1 MNSKDQNMQIAEFVE
16 FLAVPQAQ
24 ANNPLFDIIIEENVT
39 IQNYCNALI
48 AKILELDQ
56 SQFPKFIDYQI
67 NQVKNPV
74 IWICKLE
81 KLLAN
86 NEAYFIAKTA
96 MSRYNK
102 LYILIEKKR
111 TELQSSGV
119 KVQIQKATKRQIN
132 ADTDE
137 RYFSFFE
144 TKNFVNSLNNHND
157 KIIYLMDEIFEYNQ
171 ADIVSLNNKLQSYD
185 KQCNQLIE
193 QLQIMRKVKNDFE
206 KENQEKISNEPCS
219 NVPFQK
225 IKLNG
230 PTNIITNAFKQMM
243 VDVKPSGKPYIQG
256 KIKDISQF
264 ICEIFVDE
272 KGEPLSQ
279 ATIQTYLSPNRTD
292 KDPNNDIKVRFYSDF
307 VKTKYS

>member
-1 MNSKDQNMQIAEFVE
+1 MQTAEFVE
-16 FLAVPQAQ
+16 LLAVPQAL
-24 ANNPLFDIIIEENVT
+24 AKNPLFDIIVEDKIN

-48 AKILELDQ
+48 AKILVLRP
-56 SQFPKFIDYQI
+56 SQFPDFIDYQF
-67 NQVKNPV
+67 NLVKNPE
-74 IWICKLE
+74 IWLNKFE

-86 NEAYFIAKTA
+86 NSVQFEGIRNNSKFI
-96 MSRYNK
+96 K
-102 LYILIEKKR
+102 LYTLIEKKR
-111 TELQSSGV
+111 TQLQSSRV
-119 KVQIQKATKRQIN
+119 IENKPKATKRQIN
-132 ADTDE
+132 ADTDD

-144 TKNFVNSLNNHND
+144 AKSYVNSLDNFND

-171 ADIVSLNNKLQSYD
+171 ADIVSLNNKLQPYD

-193 QLQIMRKVKNDFE
+193 QLQIMRKVKTDFE
-206 KENQEKISNEPCS
+206 RENQERMRTETSSNI
-219 NVPFQK
+219 PFQK

-264 ICEIFVDE
+264 ICDVFVDE

-279 ATIQTYLSPNRTD
+279 ATVQTYLSPNRTD
-292 KDPNNDIKVRFYSDF
+292 KDPNNDIKVRF
-307 VKTKYS
+307 

>member
-1 MNSKDQNMQIAEFVE
+1 LNSKDQNMQTAPFVE
-16 FLAVPQAQ
+16 LLAVPA
-24 ANNPLFDIIIEENVT
+24 ALAKNPLFDIIVEDKIN

-48 AKILELDQ
+48 AKILELKQ
-56 SQFPKFIDYQI
+56 SQFPAFIDYQF
-67 NQVKNPV
+67 NQVKNPE

-86 NEAYFIAKTA
+86 NEAFFSSKTA
-96 MSRYNK
+96 LSRYNK

-111 TELQSSGV
+111 TELQSLRVIDTKS
-119 KVQIQKATKRQIN
+119 KATKRQIN
-132 ADTDE
+132 ADTDD

-144 TKNFVNSLNNHND
+144 AKSYINSLDNFND

-171 ADIVSLNNKLQSYD
+171 ADIVSLNNKLQPYD

-206 KENQEKISNEPCS
+206 KENQEKKATENSSNI
-219 NVPFQK
+219 PFQK
-225 IKLNG
+225 IRLNG

-243 VDVKPSGKPYIQG
+243 VDVKPNGKPYIQG
-256 KIKDISQF
+256 KIKDVSQI
-264 ICEIFVDE
+264 ICLIFDDE

-279 ATIQTYLSPNRTD
+279 ATVQTYLSPNRTD
-292 KDPNNDIKVRFYSDF
+292 KDPNNDIKVRF
-307 VKTKYS
+307 

>member
-1 MNSKDQNMQIAEFVE
+1 MNSKDQNMQTAEFVE
-16 FLAVPQAQ
+16 LLAVAQAQ
-24 ANNPLFDIIIEENVT
+24 AKNPLFDIIVEDKIN

-48 AKILELDQ
+48 AKILELKQ
-56 SQFPKFIDYQI
+56 SQFPAFIDYQF
-67 NQVKNPV
+67 NQVKNPE

-86 NEAYFIAKTA
+86 NEAFFSSKTA

-102 LYILIEKKR
+102 LYFLIEKKR
-111 TELQSSGV
+111 TELQSLRV
-119 KVQIQKATKRQIN
+119 IDTKPKATKRQIN
-132 ADTDE
+132 ADTDD

-144 TKNFVNSLNNHND
+144 AKSYINSLDNFND

-171 ADIVSLNNKLQSYD
+171 ADIVSLNNKLQPYD

-206 KENQEKISNEPCS
+206 KENQEKKATENSSNI
-219 NVPFQK
+219 PFQK

-243 VDVKPSGKPYIQG
+243 VDVKPNGKPYIQG
-256 KIKDISQF
+256 KIKDVSQI
-264 ICEIFVDE
+264 ICLIFDDE

-279 ATIQTYLSPNRTD
+279 ATVQTYLSPNRTD
-292 KDPNNDIKVRFYSDF
+292 KDPNNDIKVRF
-307 VKTKYS
+307 

>member
-1 MNSKDQNMQIAEFVE
+1 MNSKEQNMQTAPFVE
-16 FLAVPQAQ
+16 LLAVPSAL
-24 ANNPLFDIIIEENVT
+24 AKNPLFDIIVDDKIT

-48 AKILELDQ
+48 AKILELKQ
-56 SQFPKFIDYQI
+56 SQFPAFIDYQF
-67 NQVKNPV
+67 NQVKNPE

-86 NEAYFIAKTA
+86 NEAFFSSKTA

-102 LYILIEKKR
+102 LYILIDKKR
-111 TELQSSGV
+111 TELQSSRIIEA
-119 KVQIQKATKRQIN
+119 KVKATKRQIN

-144 TKNFVNSLNNHND
+144 AKSYINSLDNFND

-171 ADIVSLNNKLQSYD
+171 ADIVSLNNKLQPYD

-206 KENQEKISNEPCS
+206 KENQEKQATENSSNI
-219 NVPFQK
+219 PFQK

-243 VDVKPSGKPYIQG
+243 VDVKPNGKPYIQG
-256 KIKDISQF
+256 KIKDISQI
-264 ICEIFVDE
+264 ICLIFDDE

-279 ATIQTYLSPNRTD
+279 ATVQTYLSPNRTD
-292 KDPNNDIKVRFYSDF
+292 KDPNNDIKVRF
-307 VKTKYS
+307 

>member
-1 MNSKDQNMQIAEFVE
+1 MNSKDQNMQTAPFVE
-16 FLAVPQAQ
+16 LLAVPA
-24 ANNPLFDIIIEENVT
+24 ALAKNPLFDIIVEDKIN

-48 AKILELDQ
+48 AKILELKQ
-56 SQFPKFIDYQI
+56 SQFPAFIDYQF
-67 NQVKNPV
+67 NQVKNPEV
-74 IWICKLE
+74 WICKLE

-86 NEAYFIAKTA
+86 NEAFFSSKTA

-102 LYILIEKKR
+102 LYILIDKKR
-111 TELQSSGV
+111 TELQSLRVVGT
-119 KVQIQKATKRQIN
+119 KIKATKRQIN

-144 TKNFVNSLNNHND
+144 AKSYINSLDNFND

-171 ADIVSLNNKLQSYD
+171 ADIVSLNNKLQPYD

-206 KENQEKISNEPCS
+206 KENQEKQATENSSNI
-219 NVPFQK
+219 PFQK

-243 VDVKPSGKPYIQG
+243 VDVKPNGKPYIQG
-256 KIKDISQF
+256 KIKDISQI
-264 ICEIFVDE
+264 ICLIFDDE

-279 ATIQTYLSPNRTD
+279 ATVQTYLSPNRTD
-292 KDPNNDIKVRFYSDF
+292 KDPNNDIKVRF
-307 VKTKYS
+307 

>member
-1 MNSKDQNMQIAEFVE
+1 MQTAPFVE
-16 FLAVPQAQ
+16 LLAVPSAL
-24 ANNPLFDIIIEENVT
+24 ARNPLFDIIVEEKIT

-48 AKILELDQ
+48 AKILELKQ
-56 SQFPKFIDYQI
+56 SQFPAFIDYQF
-67 NQVKNPV
+67 NQVKNPE

-86 NEAYFIAKTA
+86 NEAFFSSKTA

-102 LYILIEKKR
+102 MYFLIEKKR
-111 TELQSSGV
+111 SELQSLRV
-119 KVQIQKATKRQIN
+119 IDTKPKATKRQIN
-132 ADTDE
+132 ADTDD

-144 TKNFVNSLNNHND
+144 AKSYINSLDNFND

-171 ADIVSLNNKLQSYD
+171 ADIVSLNNKLQLYD

-206 KENQEKISNEPCS
+206 KENQEKTNTATSSNIT
-219 NVPFQK
+219 FQK

-243 VDVKPSGKPYIQG
+243 VDVKPNGKPYIQG
-256 KIKDISQF
+256 KIKDVSQI
-264 ICEIFVDE
+264 ICLIFDDE

-279 ATIQTYLSPNRTD
+279 ATVLTYLSPNRTD
-292 KDPNNDIKVRFYSDF
+292 KDPNNDIKVRF
-307 VKTKYS
+307 

>member
-1 MNSKDQNMQIAEFVE
+1 MQTAEFVE
-16 FLAVPQAQ
+16 LLAVPA
-24 ANNPLFDIIIEENVT
+24 ALAKNPLFDIIVEDKIT

-48 AKILELDQ
+48 AKILELKQ
-56 SQFPKFIDYQI
+56 SQFPAFIDYQF
-67 NQVKNPV
+67 NQVKNPE

-86 NEAYFIAKTA
+86 NEAFFSSKTA
-96 MSRYNK
+96 LSRYNK
-102 LYILIEKKR
+102 LYILIDKKR
-111 TELQSSGV
+111 TELQYLSV
-119 KVQIQKATKRQIN
+119 IDIKPKATKRQIN
-132 ADTDE
+132 ADTDD

-144 TKNFVNSLNNHND
+144 AKSYINSLDNFND

-171 ADIVSLNNKLQSYD
+171 ADIVSLNNKLQPYD

-206 KENQEKISNEPCS
+206 KENQEKKATENSSNI
-219 NVPFQK
+219 PFQK

-243 VDVKPSGKPYIQG
+243 VNVKPNGKPYIQG

-264 ICEIFVDE
+264 ICDVFVDE

-279 ATIQTYLSPNRTD
+279 ATVQTYLSPNRTD
-292 KDPNNDIKVRFYSDF
+292 KDPNNDIKVRF
-307 VKTKYS
+307 

>member
-1 MNSKDQNMQIAEFVE
+1 MNSKDQNMQTAPFVE
-16 FLAVPQAQ
+16 LLAVPA
-24 ANNPLFDIIIEENVT
+24 ALAKNPLFDIIVEDKIT

-48 AKILELDQ
+48 AKILELKQ
-56 SQFPKFIDYQI
+56 SQFPAFIDYQF
-67 NQVKNPV
+67 NQVKNPE

-86 NEAYFIAKTA
+86 NEAFFSSKTA

-102 LYILIEKKR
+102 LYILIDKKR
-111 TELQSSGV
+111 TELQSSRIIEA
-119 KVQIQKATKRQIN
+119 KEKATKRQIN

-144 TKNFVNSLNNHND
+144 AKSYVNSLDNFND

-171 ADIVSLNNKLQSYD
+171 ADIVSLNNKLQPYD

-206 KENQEKISNEPCS
+206 KENQEKKATENSSNI
-219 NVPFQK
+219 PFQK

-243 VDVKPSGKPYIQG
+243 VDVKPNGKPYIQG
-256 KIKDISQF
+256 KIKDVSQI
-264 ICEIFVDE
+264 ICLIFDDE

-279 ATIQTYLSPNRTD
+279 ATVQTYLSPNRTD
-292 KDPNNDIKVRFYSDF
+292 KDPNNDIKVRF
-307 VKTKYS
+307 

>member
-1 MNSKDQNMQIAEFVE
+1 MQTAAFVE
-16 FLAVPQAQ
+16 LLAVPQAQ
-24 ANNPLFDIIIEENVT
+24 AKNPLFDIIIEDKIN

-48 AKILELDQ
+48 AKILKLDQ
-56 SQFPKFIDYQI
+56 SKFPAFIDYQI
-67 NQVKNPV
+67 NQVKNPN

-111 TELQSSGV
+111 TELQSSSV

-144 TKNFVNSLNNHND
+144 TKNFVNSLKNHND

-171 ADIVSLNNKLQSYD
+171 ADIVSLNNKLQPYD

-219 NVPFQK
+219 NIPFQK

-243 VDVKPSGKPYIQG
+243 VDVKPSGRPYIQG

-292 KDPNNDIKVRFYSDF
+292 KDPNNDIKVRF
-307 VKTKYS
+307 

>member
-1 MNSKDQNMQIAEFVE
+1 MNSKDQNMQTAPFVE
-16 FLAVPQAQ
+16 LLAVPA
-24 ANNPLFDIIIEENVT
+24 ALAKNPLFDIIVEEKIN

-48 AKILELDQ
+48 SKILELKQ
-56 SQFPKFIDYQI
+56 SQLPAFIDYQF
-67 NQVKNPV
+67 NQVKNPE

-86 NEAYFIAKTA
+86 NEAVFSSKTA

-102 LYILIEKKR
+102 LYFLIEKKR
-111 TELQSSGV
+111 TELQSL
-119 KVQIQKATKRQIN
+119 KVIDTKPKATKRQIN
-132 ADTDE
+132 ADTDD

-144 TKNFVNSLNNHND
+144 AKSYINSLDNFND

-171 ADIVSLNNKLQSYD
+171 ADIVSLNNKLQPYD

-206 KENQEKISNEPCS
+206 KENQEKTNAETSSNIT
-219 NVPFQK
+219 FQK

-243 VDVKPSGKPYIQG
+243 VDVKPNGKPYIQG
-256 KIKDISQF
+256 KIKDISQI
-264 ICEIFVDE
+264 ICFVFEDE

-279 ATIQTYLSPNRTD
+279 ATVQTYLSPNRTD
-292 KDPNNDIKVRFYSDF
+292 KDPNNDIKVRF
-307 VKTKYS
+307 

>member
-1 MNSKDQNMQIAEFVE
+1 MQTAPFVE
-16 FLAVPQAQ
+16 LLAVPSAL
-24 ANNPLFDIIIEENVT
+24 AKNPLFDIIVEEKIN

-48 AKILELDQ
+48 AKILELKQ
-56 SQFPKFIDYQI
+56 SQFPAFIDYQF
-67 NQVKNPV
+67 NQVKNPE

-86 NEAYFIAKTA
+86 NEVVFSSKTA

-102 LYILIEKKR
+102 LYILIDKKR
-111 TELQSSGV
+111 TELQSLRVVGT
-119 KVQIQKATKRQIN
+119 KIKATKRQIN
-132 ADTDE
+132 ADTDD

-144 TKNFVNSLNNHND
+144 AKSYINSLDNFND

-171 ADIVSLNNKLQSYD
+171 ADIVSLNNKLQPYD

-206 KENQEKISNEPCS
+206 KENQEKQATENSSNIR
-219 NVPFQK
+219 FQK

-243 VDVKPSGKPYIQG
+243 VDVKPNGKPYIQG
-256 KIKDISQF
+256 KIKDISQI
-264 ICEIFVDE
+264 ICIIFEDE

-279 ATIQTYLSPNRTD
+279 ATVQTYLSPNRTD
-292 KDPNNDIKVRFYSDF
+292 KDPNNDIKVRF
-307 VKTKYS
+307 

>member
-1 MNSKDQNMQIAEFVE
+1 MQTAPFVE
-16 FLAVPQAQ
+16 LLAVPSAL
-24 ANNPLFDIIIEENVT
+24 ARNPLFDIIVEEKIT

-48 AKILELDQ
+48 AKILELKQ
-56 SQFPKFIDYQI
+56 SQFPAFIDYQF
-67 NQVKNPV
+67 NQVKNPE

-86 NEAYFIAKTA
+86 NEAVFSSKTA

-102 LYILIEKKR
+102 LYFLIEKKR
-111 TELQSSGV
+111 TELQSLRV
-119 KVQIQKATKRQIN
+119 IDTKPKATKRQIN
-132 ADTDE
+132 ADTDD

-144 TKNFVNSLNNHND
+144 AKSYINSLDNFND

-171 ADIVSLNNKLQSYD
+171 ADIVSLNNKLQPYD

-206 KENQEKISNEPCS
+206 KENQEKTNAETSSNIPLK
-219 NVPFQK
+219 K
-225 IKLNG
+225 IRLNG

-243 VDVKPSGKPYIQG
+243 VDVKPNGKPYIQG
-256 KIKDISQF
+256 KIKDVSQI
-264 ICEIFVDE
+264 ICLIFEDE

-279 ATIQTYLSPNRTD
+279 ATVLTYLSPNRTD
-292 KDPNNDIKVRFYSDF
+292 KDPNNDIKVRF
-307 VKTKYS
+307 